1 MRNASITVYTYDEL
15 SEKARSKA
23 MSDLI
28 EFYLDMYR
36 GTPEEAFSFVDLAVK
51 KAERLRTPWF
61 AGAYMIE
68 MAEQEILEDLRQY
81 EYLPDGKIF
90 GAEEVA

>member
-1 MRNASITVYTYDEL
+1 MRNASIVVYTYDEL
-15 SEKARSKA
+15 NEKARAKA
-23 MSDLI
+23 MNDLV

-36 GTPEEAFSFVDLAVK
+36 GTPEESFSFVDLAVK
-51 KAERLRTPWF
+51 KANRMKTPWF

-81 EYLPDGKIF
+81 EYLPDGSIF
-90 GAEEVA
+90 GAAEVA

>member
-1 MRNASITVYTYDEL
+1 MRNASIAVYTYDEL
-15 SEKARSKA
+15 SEKSRARA

-36 GTPEEAFSFVDLAVK
+36 GTPEESFSFVDLAVK
-51 KAERLRTPWF
+51 KAGRMKTPWF

-81 EYLPDGKIF
+81 EYLPDGSIF
-90 GAEEVA
+90 GEAEVA

>member
-1 MRNASITVYTYDEL
+1 MRNATIPVYTYDEL
-15 SEKARSKA
+15 GEKARAKA
-23 MSDLI
+23 LGDLV

-51 KAERLRTPWF
+51 KAERMRTPWF

-81 EYLPDGKIF
+81 EYLPDGTIF
-90 GAEEVA
+90 GAEGVA